1 MFVWQRQDEGL
12 WSDVEDC
19 ETFEWRMAEGAK
31 AVRDPKPL
39 ASARDQQPKHAAA
52 RTGAGDVHVL
62 ACFPD
67 RLPLRAAARR
77 RGVRASGTAG
87 GYRGRRSKVTN
98 GTGGG
103 VTTQLT
109 SWVRLGLG

>member
-52 RTGAGDVHVL
+52 RTGAGVVRRLEMYMAWHV
-62 ACFPD
+62 FPID
-67 RLPLRAAARR
+67 CNCERR
-77 RGVRASGTAG
+77 QSV
-87 GYRGRRSKVTN
+87 GRQSV
-98 GTGGG
+98 GDG
-103 VTTQLT
+103 
-109 SWVRLGLG
+109 